1 MGIEVL
7 MRWGEVL
14 SMRNLVM
21 TEEIEKKWGCQHSR
35 GCIELDWVGEAVKH
49 VGFEFGLRRD

>member
-1 MGIEVL
+1 MEIEVL
-7 MRWGEVL
+7 MSESEVL
-14 SMRNLVM
+14 NMRSLVT

-49 VGFEFGLRRD
+49 VGFEVGLRLD